1 MNPAIPKATMGY
13 QAMVLAERYLDVFL
27 SDFTSL
33 FFLVFQPIT
42 VAVCIGLVWQGTAN
56 TPTLH
61 FVLVFSAMFFG
72 CVNACRE
79 IVKEKAIYSR
89 ERLVGL
95 QLWPYL
101 LSKWLILSLFGLGQ
115 TLLFYFSVRFYL
127 VIDGSPL
134 LLLVSL
140 YLSLLAGTALG
151 LAISAFV
158 TSDVMALA
166 LVPVFLIPQLL
177 FSKLVMPNRTL
188 TGIVQWMEHLTL
200 VKWSYQAIEQAVAS
214 SPDLKN
220 LIQGW
225 LVLTVMMAALLLLS
239 SVLMLLKEKLR

>member
-1 MNPAIPKATMGY
+1 MSTTKATIGY
-13 QAMVLAERYLDVFL
+13 QTAVLAERYLDVFL

-33 FFLVFQPIT
+33 FFLVFQPMA
-42 VAVCIGLVWQGTAN
+42 VAFCIGLVWQGTAN

-79 IVKEKAIYSR
+79 IVKEKAIYRR

-95 QLWPYL
+95 QLLPYV
-101 LSKWLILSLFGLGQ
+101 LSKWLILSLFGIGQ

-127 VIDGSPL
+127 VIDGSGL

-140 YLSLLAGTALG
+140 YLALLGGTALG
-151 LAISAFV
+151 LAISALV

-166 LVPVFLIPQLL
+166 LVPVCLIPQLL

-188 TGIVQWMEHLTL
+188 TGVVQWMEQLTL
-200 VKWSYQAIEQAVAS
+200 VKWSYQAIEQAVAA
-214 SPDLKN
+214 SPALTP
-220 LIQGW
+220 LLQGW
-225 LVLTVMMAALLLLS
+225 FVLLVMMAGLLLLS
-239 SVLMLLKEKLR
+239 AILMLSKEKMA